1 MGPNRRDVVQHSILA
16 ALAVAV
22 PFGAVAPAARAQTGG
37 LAERALKANQ
47 KEVIIAGAPGA
58 FGETVKKIFYDPFA
72 AATGIRVVPVAV
84 GQRERLA
91 KLQAQYVSG
100 NKEWDM
106 IVLPSDQMPGA
117 KPFLRDLGNCGELPN
132 VVTDALDGTCVK
144 YGVYVNVGGGVLAYN
159 AEVFSDGRPQPK
171 GWADFWD
178 VKTFPGQ
185 RVMPNIGSPWWPLAA
200 ALIADGVDRSKLFPL
215 DIDRAFKKL
224 DQLKPQLVWWSSGDQ
239 SMQIMRSR
247 EAVMGML
254 FIGRAINLRAQDM
267 KINVVWNGAP
277 MDANFWGVT
286 KDAPHSL
293 AALALLNFVF
303 TRPDAHAQFMK
314 ATGELTLLKAVLPLL
329 DDDTRKVA
337 AVEPSNWAN
346 LIKPDEEWLATVR
359 GPLLARWNTWIAS

>member
-1 MGPNRRDVVQHSILA
+1 METNRREFVEQSIAAVVATAIPAGPIAS
-16 ALAVAV
+16 VAH
-22 PFGAVAPAARAQTGG
+22 AQTEM
-37 LAERALKANQ
+37 LAGRALKANQ

-58 FGETVKKIFYDPFA
+58 FGETVKKTFYDPFTV
-72 AATGIRVVPVAV
+72 ATGIKVVAV
-84 GQRERLA
+84 AVNQRERLA
-91 KLQAQYVSG
+91 KLQGQFASG

-117 KPFLRDLGNCGELPN
+117 KPYLRDLGDCAELAN
-132 VVTDALDGTCVK
+132 VVNDAADGTCIR

-159 AEVFSDGRPQPK
+159 TDIFPDGRQQPR

-178 VKTFPGQ
+178 VKAFPGQ

-200 ALIADGVDRSKLFPL
+200 ALVADGVDQTKLFPL

-224 DQLKPQLVWWSSGDQ
+224 DRLKAHLVWWSSGDQ

-254 FIGRAINLRAQDM
+254 FIGRAINLKSHDV
-267 KINVVWNGAP
+267 KVNIVWNGAP
-277 MDANFWGVT
+277 IDANFWAVT
-286 KDAPHSL
+286 KDAPHPL

-303 TRPDAHAQFMK
+303 TRPEAHAEFMK
-314 ATGELTLLKAVLPLL
+314 TTGESTLLKSVLPLL

-337 AVEPSNWAN
+337 AVEPSNWAS
-346 LIKPDEEWLATVR
+346 LIKPDEEWLASVR
-359 GPLLARWNTWIAS
+359 AQLLARWNTWIAS